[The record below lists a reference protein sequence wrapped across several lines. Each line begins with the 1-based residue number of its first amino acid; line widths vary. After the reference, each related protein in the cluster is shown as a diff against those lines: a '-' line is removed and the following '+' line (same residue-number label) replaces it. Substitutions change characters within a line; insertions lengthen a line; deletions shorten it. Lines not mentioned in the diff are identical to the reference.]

1 MRRAAAGPPQQ
12 GADVAL
18 ILVGQTELWDR
29 PSRQAYTATRQ
40 RIDLQCRVSYLD
52 RAQTGPYVQARLT
65 YAGTTQPI
73 FAASALDAIYRYS
86 SGAARLINKVGTHAL
101 LYGAQ
106 NGPRLLDEPLVT
118 RVIQGE
124 LA

>member
-1 MRRAAAGPPQQ
+1 M
-12 GADVAL
+12 L
-18 ILVGQTELWDR
+18 
-29 PSRQAYTATRQ
+29 
-40 RIDLQCRVSYLD
+40 YLD

-73 FAASALDAIYRYS
+73 FADSGLDAIYRYS

-101 LYGAQ
+101 LYGGQ